1 MKRREF
7 AGGMAAWMGGAGLA
21 PVIGGAGALVATA
34 AHAQAPR
41 AGTDYVA
48 LGRPLATS
56 APAGKIEVI
65 EFFWYGC
72 PHCNRFE
79 PMLDAWVRKLPADV
93 SFRRVPV
100 AFRDEFVVHQRIYYA
115 IEAMGKLDEL
125 HKKVFHAIHVE
136 RQRLDN
142 VDAVADF
149 MARNGQDRA
158 KFVEVYNSFSVQTKT
173 RQAKQL
179 ADGYKIDGVPAL
191 GVNGRF
197 WTSGALSGSLE
208 RSLQVAD
215 HLIGLARQA
224 PKG

>member
-7 AGGMAAWMGGAGLA
+7 AGGVAAWVGGAALVPMAAR
-21 PVIGGAGALVATA
+21 
-34 AHAQAPR
+34 AQAPR
-41 AGTDYVA
+41 AGADYVVLA
-48 LGRPLATS
+48 RPQPTS
-56 APAGKIEVI
+56 AAAGKVEVI

-79 PMLDAWVRKLPADV
+79 PMLDAWVRKLPPDV
-93 SFRRVPV
+93 VFRRVPV

-115 IEAMGKLDEL
+115 LEAMGKLDEL

-136 RQRLDN
+136 RQRLES

-149 MARNGQDRA
+149 MAKNGQDRA
-158 KFVEVYNSFSVQTKT
+158 KFIEVYNSFSVQTKT

-191 GVNGRF
+191 GVGGRY

-208 RSLQVAD
+208 RSLVVTD
-215 HLIGLARQA
+215 HLIGLARQQ
-224 PKG
+224 PKS